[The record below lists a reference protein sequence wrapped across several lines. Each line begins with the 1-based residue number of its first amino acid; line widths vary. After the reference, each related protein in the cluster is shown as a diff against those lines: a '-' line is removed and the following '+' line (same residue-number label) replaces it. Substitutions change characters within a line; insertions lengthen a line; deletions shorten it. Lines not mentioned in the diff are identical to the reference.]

1 MYIGTA
7 AWNIPRADWKSF
19 PEKGSVLKRYSQV
32 LNAVEINSSF
42 YKDHMART
50 YEKWKGVTPDR
61 FRFSVK
67 LNQRFTHK
75 CDLKISSIDL
85 LKNLEAIHYLDEK
98 WRVLLLQFPAS
109 QKFYRDRMEKMLEI
123 IRRVFSGIIAI
134 EARNISWA
142 SEESIQLMNQYH
154 VSKVIA
160 DPEKCPG
167 IEAGKE
173 KYYRLHG
180 SPEIYRSSYSEE
192 YLSNLYIKINM
203 CPDEVW
209 CIFDNTTFDH
219 ATTNALTL
227 KEKGV
232 EYERR
237 ERLHDNGAG
246 HLYLFD
252 EHR

>member
-1 MYIGTA
+1 MHIGTA

-19 PEKGSVLKRYSQV
+19 PEEGSVLQRYSQV

-50 YEKWKGVTPDR
+50 YEKWKDITPNE

-85 LKNLEAIHYLDEK
+85 IKNLESINYLDEK

-109 QKFYRDRMEKMLEI
+109 QKFYKDRMEKMLET
-123 IRRVFSGIIAI
+123 IRRAFSGIIAL

-142 SEESIQLMNQYH
+142 SDDSISLMNQYK
-154 VSKVIA
+154 VSKVIV
-160 DPEKCPG
+160 DPEKYPG
-167 IEAGKE
+167 FEVGKE
-173 KYYRLHG
+173 KYYRFHG
-180 SPEIYRSSYSEE
+180 TPEIYRSSYSEE
-192 YLSNLYIKINM
+192 YLSNLYEKIKA

-209 CIFDNTTFDH
+209 CIFDNTTFGH
-219 ATTNALTL
+219 ATTNAVFL

-232 EYERR
+232 DYEQR
-237 ERLHDNGAG
+237 ERLYGNRPGD
-246 HLYLFD
+246 LYLFN